1 MPIDKNK
8 SYWQIF
14 ISQFA
19 GLCQPVGTLVKEK
32 IKELVSDGVSKVS
45 EVKRHLDIFMK
56 NEVVEND
63 ESFRNR
69 RFHRTDKDIRN
80 HIEIGKVKIKVRVIF
95 FLPIIIMF
103 LIMLEMYFSYDWAV
117 LSISRV
123 IW

>member
-19 GLCQPVGTLVKEK
+19 GLCQPVGTMVKMK

-45 EVKRHLDIFMK
+45 EVKRHLNIFMK

-69 RFHRTDKDIRN
+69 QFHPTDKDIRN
-80 HIEIGKVKIKVRVIF
+80 HMEMARSKLRLGLIF
-95 FLPIIIMF
+95 FSL
-103 LIMLEMYFSYDWAV
+103 L
-117 LSISRV
+117 
-123 IW
+123 